1 MAVTNRRGDVG
12 AVLFRTSNSNQLE
25 FSPETQVKESLELA
39 EPTPAVDLAEAVRQI
54 YPPDD
59 LPPGFYYIHPDEP
72 DSEAISGC

>member
-12 AVLFRTSNSNQLE
+12 TDWFRTRTSDQLE
-25 FSPETQVKESLELA
+25 ISPESQVKESLALA
-39 EPTPAVDLAEAVRQI
+39 QPAPSGDLAEAVRRI

-72 DSEAISGC
+72 DSEAISDC